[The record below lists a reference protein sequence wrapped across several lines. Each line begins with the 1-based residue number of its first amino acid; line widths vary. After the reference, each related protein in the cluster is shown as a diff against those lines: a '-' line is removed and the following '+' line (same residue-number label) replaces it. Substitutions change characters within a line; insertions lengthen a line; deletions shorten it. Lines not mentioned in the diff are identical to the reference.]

1 MNYFLAVNDRQLG
14 TCLRMLFAEKLQP
27 AVQTVLN
34 EKGKIEFH
42 ISIAA
47 DQECP
52 VLFEGKT
59 VHGLLLSKNLRKI
72 FRISDG
78 KNLSATNV
86 DAPIIRNVRKRFVK
100 PGNTTNRKINRLC
113 KS

>member
-1 MNYFLAVNDRQLG
+1 MTEYECIMNILQQVHDAELMSAKTTDQLIG

-47 DQECP
+47 DQE
-52 VLFEGKT
+52 VFEE
-59 VHGLLLSKNLRKI
+59 LNERYKI
-72 FRISDG
+72 MIS
-78 KNLSATNV
+78 
-86 DAPIIRNVRKRFVK
+86 
-100 PGNTTNRKINRLC
+100 
-113 KS
+113 

>member
-1 MNYFLAVNDRQLG
+1 MKTVVTKTWQMRLNCTKNASPIVKGGNAMNYFLAVNDRQLG

-47 DQECP
+47 DQE
-52 VLFEGKT
+52 VFEE
-59 VHGLLLSKNLRKI
+59 LNERYKI
-72 FRISDG
+72 MIS
-78 KNLSATNV
+78 
-86 DAPIIRNVRKRFVK
+86 
-100 PGNTTNRKINRLC
+100 
-113 KS
+113 

>member
-1 MNYFLAVNDRQLG
+1 MNLEEFRKALSSDATEENAQLKRQRIMNYFLAVNDRQLG

-47 DQECP
+47 DQE
-52 VLFEGKT
+52 VFEE
-59 VHGLLLSKNLRKI
+59 LNERYKI
-72 FRISDG
+72 MIS
-78 KNLSATNV
+78 
-86 DAPIIRNVRKRFVK
+86 
-100 PGNTTNRKINRLC
+100 
-113 KS
+113 

>member
-47 DQECP
+47 DQE
-52 VLFEGKT
+52 VFEELKSSS
-59 VHGLLLSKNLRKI
+59 VNS
-72 FRISDG
+72 
-78 KNLSATNV
+78 LSAILCIVEQEFANV
-86 DAPIIRNVRKRFVK
+86 P
-100 PGNTTNRKINRLC
+100 TL
-113 KS
+113 

>member
-1 MNYFLAVNDRQLG
+1 MRYHFDKPEIYLTLYGERYICEHPVY

-47 DQECP
+47 DQE
-52 VLFEGKT
+52 VFEE
-59 VHGLLLSKNLRKI
+59 LNERYKI
-72 FRISDG
+72 MIS
-78 KNLSATNV
+78 
-86 DAPIIRNVRKRFVK
+86 
-100 PGNTTNRKINRLC
+100 
-113 KS
+113 

>member
-27 AVQTVLN
+27 TVLTVLN

-47 DQECP
+47 DQE
-52 VLFEGKT
+52 LFEELDE
-59 VHGLLLSKNLRKI
+59 HYKI
-72 FRISDG
+72 LIS
-78 KNLSATNV
+78 
-86 DAPIIRNVRKRFVK
+86 
-100 PGNTTNRKINRLC
+100 
-113 KS
+113 

>member
-47 DQECP
+47 DQE
-52 VLFEGKT
+52 VFEELNAGTRLK
-59 VHGLLLSKNLRKI
+59 
-72 FRISDG
+72 
-78 KNLSATNV
+78 
-86 DAPIIRNVRKRFVK
+86 
-100 PGNTTNRKINRLC
+100 NRKIYSELL
-113 KS
+113 

>member
-34 EKGKIEFH
+34 ER
-42 ISIAA
+42 
-47 DQECP
+47 
-52 VLFEGKT
+52 
-59 VHGLLLSKNLRKI
+59 LSFTSALQQIRKC
-72 FRISDG
+72 S
-78 KNLSATNV
+78 
-86 DAPIIRNVRKRFVK
+86 
-100 PGNTTNRKINRLC
+100 

>member
-34 EKGKIEFH
+34 EKGKIEFR

-47 DQECP
+47 DDD
-52 VLFEGKT
+52 
-59 VHGLLLSKNLRKI
+59 LLEDLKQRYTIL
-72 FRISDG
+72 IS
-78 KNLSATNV
+78 
-86 DAPIIRNVRKRFVK
+86 
-100 PGNTTNRKINRLC
+100 
-113 KS
+113 

>member
-1 MNYFLAVNDRQLG
+1 MKGGNARRTEAKTQFWKLREKGHDASIKERTMNYFLAVNDRQLG

-47 DQECP
+47 DQE
-52 VLFEGKT
+52 VFEE
-59 VHGLLLSKNLRKI
+59 LNERYKI
-72 FRISDG
+72 MIS
-78 KNLSATNV
+78 
-86 DAPIIRNVRKRFVK
+86 
-100 PGNTTNRKINRLC
+100 
-113 KS
+113 

>member
-47 DQECP
+47 DQE
-52 VLFEGKT
+52 VFEE
-59 VHGLLLSKNLRKI
+59 LNERKQCLPEKRQKRI
-72 FRISDG
+72 FRLFVTAFG
-78 KNLSATNV
+78 KLRNNV
-86 DAPIIRNVRKRFVK
+86 SLIFK
-100 PGNTTNRKINRLC
+100 
-113 KS
+113 

>member
-14 TCLRMLFAEKLQP
+14 TCLRMLYAEKLQP

-47 DQECP
+47 DQE
-52 VLFEGKT
+52 VFEE
-59 VHGLLLSKNLRKI
+59 LDERYKI
-72 FRISDG
+72 MIS
-78 KNLSATNV
+78 
-86 DAPIIRNVRKRFVK
+86 
-100 PGNTTNRKINRLC
+100 
-113 KS
+113 

>member
-14 TCLRMLFAEKLQP
+14 TCLRMLFSEKLQP

-47 DQECP
+47 DQE
-52 VLFEGKT
+52 VFEE
-59 VHGLLLSKNLRKI
+59 LNERYKI
-72 FRISDG
+72 LIS
-78 KNLSATNV
+78 
-86 DAPIIRNVRKRFVK
+86 
-100 PGNTTNRKINRLC
+100 
-113 KS
+113 

>member
-1 MNYFLAVNDRQLG
+1 MPEILG

-47 DQECP
+47 DQE
-52 VLFEGKT
+52 VFEE
-59 VHGLLLSKNLRKI
+59 LNERYKI
-72 FRISDG
+72 MIS
-78 KNLSATNV
+78 
-86 DAPIIRNVRKRFVK
+86 
-100 PGNTTNRKINRLC
+100 
-113 KS
+113 

>member
-27 AVQTVLN
+27 AVHTVLN

-47 DQECP
+47 DQE
-52 VLFEGKT
+52 VFEE
-59 VHGLLLSKNLRKI
+59 LNERYKI
-72 FRISDG
+72 MIS
-78 KNLSATNV
+78 
-86 DAPIIRNVRKRFVK
+86 
-100 PGNTTNRKINRLC
+100 
-113 KS
+113 